1 MPFLASASLLQ
12 FSFFPNGRLVLLMF
26 VTCASFAFLP
36 FPEHTYHVQS
46 PGGAATLLPAKKK
59 LLASSILCGTWM
71 SCATSTRFFHASFW
85 YSFCIAILQIDTS
98 FCRDTGLS
106 SRLCCRGIMIVSCI
120 LLCSFSDAFLS
131 ASVPSIVKITSSS
144 LFVCLWFSLLRFFFA
159 PTSVSV
165 DEVVHG
171 CIRTAKSDVSRGL
184 TLSFVFPSRQ

>member
-1 MPFLASASLLQ
+1 M
-12 FSFFPNGRLVLLMF
+12 RL
-26 VTCASFAFLP
+26 SIFLP
-36 FPEHTYHVQS
+36 FPEHTIPCAVTGRGSNLVTCKKNY
-46 PGGAATLLPAKKK
+46 LP
-59 LLASSILCGTWM
+59 LQFLCGTWM
-71 SCATSTRFFHASFW
+71 SCVTSTRFFHASFW

-144 LFVCLWFSLLRFFFA
+144 LFACLWFSLFRFFFA

-165 DEVVHG
+165 DEVVHTHSPMAAFAP
-171 CIRTAKSDVSRGL
+171 RNQTFRA
-184 TLSFVFPSRQ
+184 LSP